1 MAWLRSVPRAMV
13 DRGEA
18 IDEVVTEIGCEFLD
32 EVLGGV
38 LLRGEG
44 KAHAETVD
52 ILVLWPCYFT
62 SLIHTAFGATSLRS
76 IRAFAPGYVLD
87 RFAVCAHTTGRTAVL

>member
-32 EVLGGV
+32 EVLGEV
-38 LLRGEG
+38 LIRMAACGPSIFWFCG
-44 KAHAETVD
+44 RA
-52 ILVLWPCYFT
+52 I
-62 SLIHTAFGATSLRS
+62 SLR
-76 IRAFAPGYVLD
+76 
-87 RFAVCAHTTGRTAVL
+87 